1 MTSGRGKRAVIINNI
16 KSGMIEQAIFILKAP
31 AGESLAGAGSGI
43 VAEAQEIINS
53 YIDTIEG
60 KRAVYKRKRFSKNM
74 ALFALLGAGF
84 VATIAVG
91 LLLLL

>member
-1 MTSGRGKRAVIINNI
+1 MTSGKGKRAVIINNI
-16 KSGMIEQAIFILKAP
+16 KSGMIEQAIFILKSP

-60 KRAVYKRKRFSKNM
+60 RRIGDRKKRFTKNT
-74 ALFALLGAGF
+74 ALFAMLGAGF
-84 VATIAVG
+84 VATIVVS